1 MNLRPLAPLL
11 AAALLAPAFS
21 SAAHARAI
29 SFEIV
34 PTPRGLDGQRS
45 PDGRWNAVV
54 EEPNGKNRPRRV
66 VFTNLRTRRS
76 WPIALPARSS
86 DEYGFEPSLSW
97 SPNGRAIAIRSKEGW
112 RVAYPQARHSRLVL
126 RDRGFAS
133 YGGYAAAWAPRTN
146 RLAIFED
153 QGAPFYIWNGK
164 RLSRAKHWIP
174 STGYPYAGDVRIWQ
188 AAWSPDESA
197 ILLRFYGHAERGPE
211 SAGHT
216 QLLSPRTGRAMYGW
230 GDEARPASW
239 LDAKRLIYLG
249 DDGGLGGA
257 GDLIVSQPSSPRNS
271 RRRQVWLR
279 DAVAW
284 TISPR
289 AKTIWAL
296 KANGD
301 LMRSPTRAAQWKR
314 TRRLPKSVLG
324 EYETTLTASP
334 HGNMVAV
341 SHGSQSRKLTMISTG
356 ARAWVATW
364 ATPGGTF
371 EILGWKPGRSLPL
384 LAWNWNPDKPARIIQ
399 LKW

>member
-1 MNLRPLAPLL
+1 MKIRPIPALL
-11 AAALLAPAFS
+11 VAALLAPLS

-34 PTPRGLDGQRS
+34 PASRASTGERS
-45 PDGRWNAVV
+45 PDGRWSAVV
-54 EEPNGKNRPRRV
+54 EEPRGKNRKRRV

-97 SPNGRAIAIRSKEGW
+97 SPNSRACAIRSKEGW
-112 RVAYPQARHSRLVL
+112 RVAYPQARRSRLVL

-133 YGGYAAAWAPRTN
+133 YGGYEAAWAPRTN

-164 RLSRAKHWIP
+164 RLSRGKNWIT

-188 AAWSPDESA
+188 AEWSPDERA
-197 ILLRFYGHAERGPE
+197 ILLRFYGHAERGAE
-211 SAGHT
+211 NAGHT
-216 QLLSPRTGRAMYGW
+216 FVLSPRTGRAMYDW
-230 GDEARPASW
+230 ADEARPASW
-239 LDAKRLIYLG
+239 LDAKRLIYLA

-257 GDLIVSQPSSPRNS
+257 GDLIVARPSSRPKTQRH
-271 RRRQVWLR
+271 QVWLK

-284 TISPR
+284 TLAPR
-289 AKTIWAL
+289 RNTIWAL
-296 KANGD
+296 RDSGD
-301 LMRSPTRAAQWKR
+301 LMRSPVSAPQWKR
-314 TRRLPKSVLG
+314 TRRLPKSVFG

-334 HGNMVAV
+334 HGNMIAV
-341 SHGSQSRKLTMISTG
+341 SHGSQGRKLTMISTG
-356 ARAWVATW
+356 ARPWIATW

-371 EILGWKPGRSLPL
+371 EILGWEPGRSLPL